1 MKDKKNKKDRQD
13 TKDKKT
19 DSGSYV
25 SRQAAGG
32 MVAAALLVGFL
43 AGVVFAVFKA
53 PSPGLPPSSPP
64 SQEHPPHDMEDHTR
78 ALEAEVLARPDNV
91 EAWVLLGHAYFD
103 AGQNAKAIGAYE
115 KSLELSPANADVLTD
130 LGVMY
135 RRDGRPEKAVES
147 FDRAIAA
154 DPSHQTARFNKGIV
168 LLHDLYD
175 HEGAIRAWEELL
187 EINPLA
193 MAGNGQSVDQLVT
206 HYKKHVGKEGGAGGE

>member
-1 MKDKKNKKDRQD
+1 MKDKQ
-13 TKDKKT
+13 DKKT
-19 DSGSYV
+19 DSGSYI
-25 SRQAAGG
+25 SKQAAAG
-32 MVAAALLVGFL
+32 MAIAALVVGFL
-43 AGVVFAVFKA
+43 GGVVFAVFKT
-53 PSPGLPPSSPP
+53 PSPAFPPSSPP
-64 SQEHPPHDMEDHTR
+64 AQERPPHDMQEHAK
-78 ALEAEVLARPDNV
+78 ALEAEVLARPDNA

-103 AGQNAKAIGAYE
+103 AGENAKAIGAYE

-135 RRDGRPEKAVES
+135 RREGRPEKAVGS

-168 LLHDLYD
+168 LLHDLND

-206 HYKKHVGKEGGAGGE
+206 HYKKHVGKEGGGDGQ

>member
-1 MKDKKNKKDRQD
+1 M
-13 TKDKKT
+13 
-19 DSGSYV
+19 V
-25 SRQAAGG
+25 
-32 MVAAALLVGFL
+32 VAALFVGFL

-53 PSPGLPPSSPP
+53 PSPAMPPSSASAP
-64 SQEHPPHDMEDHTR
+64 SQERPLHDMEEHAK
-78 ALEAEVLARPDNV
+78 ALEAEVLAHPDNV

-103 AGQNAKAIGAYE
+103 AGENAKAIGAYE
-115 KSLELSPANADVLTD
+115 KSLELGPANADVLTD

-135 RRDGRPEKAVES
+135 RRDGRPEKAVEA

-168 LLHDLYD
+168 LLHDLND
-175 HEGAIRAWEELL
+175 HSGAIRAWEELL

-206 HYKKHVGKEGGAGGE
+206 HYRKHVRKEGDGWGQ